1 MFIVI
6 IGLLYIMYEWYN
18 FTKSIGEIGT
28 PWDFNTLRQACLTEI
43 IAICSPAGQWY
54 QN

>member
-1 MFIVI
+1 MFII
-6 IGLLYIMYEWYN
+6 NIGLLCIMYEWYN
-18 FTKSIGEIGT
+18 LTVNIGETGA